1 MALVGDLIFAG
12 QGPRL
17 VVLDISN
24 PAVPRKISESDVLPG
39 LVDNVIVRNGTA
51 YITAGKLFMQL
62 DVSDPVRMLH
72 QGQTELPSPGRIL
85 LRDNIVYAGGQTAQF
100 RDPDGTTYESYIATV
115 DVSGEPKLV
124 GEIVVPY
131 DVATLALAGN
141 QLFIGHDQGI
151 SRLDVSDLSRL
162 SNPVPGPR
170 VNEADILRVYGST
183 LLVGGYSE
191 IIAYDVADPQAPEIC
206 GRKKEPSLAW
216 SEICRPERLYLYCR
230 VATGS
235 SLHANKCRCTDGR
248 SIARTRLLL
257 SGWERRDYRSSRA
270 SLSNRSANPV
280 H

>member
-191 IIAYDVADPQAPEIC
+191 IIAYDVADPQAPEHMWTEERAELGVVRDFAVLNDRIYTV
-206 GRKKEPSLAW
+206 GWQPAAASRQQVSLYRW
-216 SEICRPERLYLYCR
+216 PIHCQNPIITQRLG
-230 VATGS
+230 ASG
-235 SLHANKCRCTDGR
+235 
-248 SIARTRLLL
+248 L
-257 SGWERRDYRSSRA
+257 SQ
-270 SLSNRSANPV
+270 
-280 H
+280 